1 VFFEVIDYMPTMY
14 KVRCCVSKYID
25 LTLGKVYYA
34 EDAGTYAYRIVD
46 DSGDSYLYSK
56 SLFATVEN

>member
-1 VFFEVIDYMPTMY
+1 MPTMY